1 MAAAYA
7 TFTADG
13 LQRYP
18 HFVSKIT
25 TPPARSFTGPRP
37 KGPSRCSTTPRRR
50 HRIAGNVNQDG
61 VSSAFPSSGRVCGCV
76 GPT

>member
-50 HRIAGNVNQDG
+50 HRIAGNVTKT
-61 VSSAFPSSGRVCGCV
+61 VFPVPSPRPAGRVAA
-76 GPT
+76 